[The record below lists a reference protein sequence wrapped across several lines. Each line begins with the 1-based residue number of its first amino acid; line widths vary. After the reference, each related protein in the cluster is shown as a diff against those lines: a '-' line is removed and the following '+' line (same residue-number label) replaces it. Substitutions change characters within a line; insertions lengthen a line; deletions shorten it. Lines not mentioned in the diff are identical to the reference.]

1 MKSKSIR
8 RLLSFVCALLV
19 TAGAVGIDHILSVKA
34 EAVDNFSIS
43 VDGKNIT
50 DDSLRLGMV
59 SANGS
64 SRLLIDY
71 KAQSPKAYWEL
82 IDHLFS
88 KETGIGLTHIKL
100 EMGSDVDSSS
110 GSEPATKRL
119 ADEKADVTRGAG
131 FQLAA
136 DIKSVYPNV
145 SVDLLQWGEP
155 AWAHES
161 YSERYRWYKE
171 TLDAAYDTY
180 GLKFDYVGIN
190 PNESGVKTT
199 GYNEN
204 VSWMKYFSCA
214 LKAEVDGRYDYSQIK
229 TVAADEVVYCSLADA
244 MLEDDELRDAVDVIG
259 IHYST
264 WSNDSAKKLKE
275 EYGKEIWYSEGT
287 AVTVDPAL
295 GKNATTIS
303 GLDSTLGED
312 GGLTGTNGTLEIGA
326 RILNMYPQGSMT
338 MYEFQPAVASYYLG
352 SVYTPKQLIT
362 ANTPWSGYY
371 KVESGAAMASHF
383 TRFLTDDMRY
393 VDGACYGDGEKNTAT
408 GDGHGLVN
416 TTNNYITLAD
426 KKTGDYT
433 MIFVNDS
440 HMSRSY
446 SISVANLK
454 KSGTKLNIWKTSGSD
469 QSSWLTNIGSITPKS
484 GKFSITVE
492 PYSIITLTTLDGQ
505 KSFAECQTSDY
516 QIESADTVLPLP
528 YYDNYNY
535 EEKFIASR
543 GGAPLYQTDVSG
555 SFEVQD
561 GVLVQKVKYN
571 ERPYG
576 WGNTENRYNSDPYT
590 QVGDDRW
597 SDYKASIDVTFDK
610 TAAADAQNYTALGV
624 RYTSSGSRGY
634 FIKLYANGKWQAV
647 KGGTLLKEG
656 GIKSFDMLKTHKLK
670 VKAVGNKINY
680 YIDNALVYSHSDS
693 EATYTSG
700 RVSIFSGLANNT
712 FDNLSVE
719 PVNGGSNYVSKT
731 DALSDSVSYSGKWE
745 LKAGDSYNYN
755 NRTKAVSSTSGAFF
769 NTSFSGTG
777 VNLVS
782 GSSKE
787 CTVKIEIDGKTV
799 EASKNLS
806 ACGSRQTSYSV
817 SGLDDKVHSIK
828 VTVLSGEFTLDTIES
843 VCALSKD
850 GYINSK

>member
-1 MKSKSIR
+1 MMN
-8 RLLSFVCALLV
+8 
-19 TAGAVGIDHILSVKA
+19 KA
-34 EAVDNFSIS
+34 ENCNVNKFSI
-43 VDGKNIT
+43 VIDGSAIT
-50 DDSLRLGMV
+50 NDSLRLGMV

-71 KAQSPKAYWEL
+71 KAQNPKAYREL

-119 ADEKADVTRGAG
+119 ADEAADVTRGAG

-171 TLDAAYDTY
+171 TLDAAFDIY
-180 GLKFDYVGIN
+180 GLMFDYVGACA
-190 PNESGVKTT
+190 NESGVWIGGDK
-199 GYNEN
+199 EN
-204 VSWMKYFSCA
+204 VSWMKYFSHA
-214 LKAEVDGRYDYSQIK
+214 LKTETKGRYDYSKIK
-229 TVAADEVVYCSLADA
+229 IVAADEVDSCNISYA
-244 MLEDDELRDAVDVIG
+244 MLEDEKLRDAIDVIG

-264 WSNDSAKKLKE
+264 WSNDAAKRLKDE
-275 EYGKEIWYSEGT
+275 FGKEIWYSEGA
-287 AVTVDPAL
+287 AVAIDPAL

-303 GLDSTLGED
+303 GLDADTD
-312 GGLTGTNGTLEIGA
+312 NGGLTGSNGTLEIAA
-326 RILNMYPQGSMT
+326 RILNMYPQGYMT

-393 VDGACYGDGEKNTAT
+393 VSGACYGDGEKNTAT

-433 MIFVNDS
+433 MVFVNDS
-440 HMSRSY
+440 QMTRSY
-446 SISVANLK
+446 SVSVANLK
-454 KSGTKLNIWKTSGSD
+454 KSGTKLNVWKTSGSD
-469 QSSWLTNIGSITPKS
+469 QSSWLTNIGSITPAN

-492 PYSIITLTTLDGQ
+492 PYSIITLTTLEGK

-516 QIESADTVLPLP
+516 QKESADTVLPLP
-528 YYDNYNY
+528 YYDSYDY
-535 EEKFIASR
+535 DLGFLASR

-555 SFEVQD
+555 SFEVQN
-561 GVLVQKVKYN
+561 GVLVQKVKYD

-576 WGNTENRYNSDPYT
+576 WGQVNNRYNTEPFT

-597 SDYKASIDVTFDK
+597 SDYKTSIDVTFDK
-610 TAAADAQNYTALGV
+610 LASEKIQNYTGIGV
-624 RYTSSGSRGY
+624 RYKSTDSKGY
-634 FIKLYANGKWQAV
+634 YIKLYQNGKWQAV
-647 KGGTLLKEG
+647 KGEILIKEG
-656 GIKSFDMLKTHKLK
+656 FINDFDNTLAHNLK
-670 VKAVGNKINY
+670 VKALGTVISY
-680 YIDNALVYSHSDS
+680 FVDNVLVCSFTDESAGYS
-693 EATYTSG
+693 SG
-700 RVSIFSGLANNT
+700 RAAIFSALANNA
-712 FDNLSVE
+712 FNNLSVK
-719 PVNGGSNYVSKT
+719 PVNGGSNYVIKT
-731 DALSDSVSYSGKWE
+731 DALSDSVSYTGKWE
-745 LKAGDSYNYN
+745 LKAGDSYKYN
-755 NRTKAVSSTSGAFF
+755 NRTKAVSSSVGAAFTTTF
-769 NTSFSGTG
+769 IGTG
-777 VNLVS
+777 VNIVS
-782 GSSKE
+782 GTANESS
-787 CTVKIEIDGKTV
+787 VKIEIDGAVV
-799 EASKNLS
+799 EASKSLP

-817 SGLDDKVHSIK
+817 SGLEDKAHSIK
-828 VTVLSGEFTLDTIES
+828 VIVLSGEFTLDTVES
-843 VCALSKD
+843 VCSNNLQ
-850 GYINSK
+850 